1 MQKMSMYSTSVEIS
15 EGIRPLGRARRV
27 LEDKIR
33 KDIREI
39 VWEVLKYM
47 HLDQD
52 RDQWWALVNAVM
64 NLRVPYKEG
73 NFTSS

>member
-1 MQKMSMYSTSVEIS
+1 MRWGNVACMQKMSMYSTSVEIS

-64 NLRVPYKEG
+64 NLTV
-73 NFTSS
+73 